1 MRGNQG
7 GGHQRDRTCEC
18 ERDQITLTLSG
29 GSSDGALRGAIR
41 GNQEA
46 IHETHLRGVTI
57 EFNQEAIND
66 PERHSG
72 HQSSSILEQTQSDA
86 ISHLER
92 CRERDKLAEGEGGLG
107 FVPDALGRH
116 GGMGHGS
123 GESPDGELR

>member
-1 MRGNQG
+1 MAIRG
-7 GGHQRDRTCEC
+7 HPRDRTCEC
-18 ERDQITLTLSG
+18 ERDPITLTLRG
-29 GSSDGALRGAIR
+29 VIRGAPLRGH
-41 GNQEA
+41 QEA
-46 IHETHLRGVTI
+46 IHVPHLHGVTI

>member
-1 MRGNQG
+1 MPRL
-7 GGHQRDRTCEC
+7 H
-18 ERDQITLTLSG
+18 
-29 GSSDGALRGAIR
+29 
-41 GNQEA
+41 
-46 IHETHLRGVTI
+46 GVTI

-92 CRERDKLAEGEGGLG
+92 CPERDELPEGEGGLG

-116 GGMGHGS
+116 GS